1 MIAYFTSLLGL
12 MGKASA
18 LCRVG
23 CLNVAGRAFGR
34 SGRGCGWAASVGRRR
49 GWGALF
55 KVGGA
60 LGLAGAVQ
68 AQTGTIPVL
77 PATPSSY
84 SVVLPAHFS
93 VPVMA
98 QQDNT
103 PSTNPV
109 TDAGATLGRV
119 LFYDKRLSIN
129 DTVSCSSCHRREN
142 GFSDPRKVS
151 LGFAGGAGD
160 RNAMG
165 LTNARWYERRAFFWD
180 ERAATLEV
188 QVLRPIQDPVE
199 MGMTTAALV
208 TKLEGTSYYAGLFSA
223 AFGSPGITVDRVS
236 RALAQFIRSIVSVSS
251 KYDQGVPLN
260 FSNFTAEEALGR
272 QLFLG
277 QVGRA
282 TCATCHG
289 TDSFTPTQRI
299 NNNGLENPYLDKGVG
314 ALTGLAQDEGLFKV
328 PTLRNIELTAPY
340 MHDGRFS
347 TLEQVV
353 EFYNSGVVDHPN
365 LSPPLRSPPPVPGP
379 LRLNFTIAQKTA
391 LVAFLKTLTD
401 RTVVEAVRFSDPFPA
416 EVAPQITQ
424 QPVAQIVSVGARVV
438 LAVVATGVP
447 SPSFQWFKNGV
458 VREGEIAANLTLAA
472 AAMTDAGTYSVAVTN
487 RVGSATSSP
496 ATVQVNAV
504 VVAAPVITTAPQS
517 QAVPLGAPV
526 MLSVATS
533 ASGVSYEWRKDGKG
547 LAGFSG
553 SSYLI
558 PNFGTND
565 MGSYTVVVTNSGGS
579 TQSAPAVL
587 VVLPGGFVAT
597 HGLNVLGAGPS
608 GTISVTNTLEYPGA
622 ITGLGWSV
630 LLPAG
635 WSFSSD
641 AGNVGQTPPAVG
653 RTDLIEWAWSGVAS
667 SPMSFTY
674 TLNVPVGD
682 TGEKTLVA
690 LCYLRGVPGTTGEL
704 PVLVK
709 PDPLKINLGAFH
721 SADTDRNGRIS
732 LVELT
737 RVIELFNTRNG
748 TARTGSYGV
757 ATGSSEDGFSPDQAR
772 SVNTV
777 VSLARYHSAD
787 GTRAGSLNLA
797 KLTRVIELY
806 NSRSGVARTGQYHG
820 LRSGEAASED
830 GFNPGP

>member
-1 MIAYFTSLLGL
+1 M
-12 MGKASA
+12 
-18 LCRVG
+18 
-23 CLNVAGRAFGR
+23 
-34 SGRGCGWAASVGRRR
+34 
-49 GWGALF
+49 
-55 KVGGA
+55 
-60 LGLAGAVQ
+60 
-68 AQTGTIPVL
+68 
-77 PATPSSY
+77 
-84 SVVLPAHFS
+84 VLPAHFS

-103 PSTNPV
+103 PSTNPL

-142 GFSDPRKVS
+142 GFSDPRKAS

-165 LTNARWYERRAFFWD
+165 LTNARWYERRSFFWD
-180 ERAATLEV
+180 ERAATLEA

-282 TCATCHG
+282 TCAACHG

-365 LSPPLRSPPPVPGP
+365 LSPPLRSPPPVPGS

-401 RTVVEAVRFSDPFPA
+401 RSVVEAVRFSDPFPA

-424 QPVAQIVSVGARVV
+424 QPVVQIVSVGARVV

-447 SPSFQWFKNGV
+447 SPSFQWFKNGGCAGW
-458 VREGEIAANLTLAA
+458 RGRGESH
-472 AAMTDAGTYSVAVTN
+472 AGGGGDDGCGDVF
-487 RVGSATSSP
+487 G
-496 ATVQVNAV
+496 
-504 VVAAPVITTAPQS
+504 
-517 QAVPLGAPV
+517 G
-526 MLSVATS
+526 
-533 ASGVSYEWRKDGKG
+533 GYE
-547 LAGFSG
+547 
-553 SSYLI
+553 
-558 PNFGTND
+558 
-565 MGSYTVVVTNSGGS
+565 SGGQCDFES
-579 TQSAPAVL
+579 GDCAGER
-587 VVLPGGFVAT
+587 GG
-597 HGLNVLGAGPS
+597 G
-608 GTISVTNTLEYPGA
+608 
-622 ITGLGWSV
+622 
-630 LLPAG
+630 
-635 WSFSSD
+635 
-641 AGNVGQTPPAVG
+641 
-653 RTDLIEWAWSGVAS
+653 
-667 SPMSFTY
+667 
-674 TLNVPVGD
+674 
-682 TGEKTLVA
+682 
-690 LCYLRGVPGTTGEL
+690 GVPGDHDGAAIAGGAAGDARDVIGGDQREWGEL
-704 PVLVK
+704 RVAEGRQ
-709 PDPLKINLGAFH
+709 GAGGLFW
-721 SADTDRNGRIS
+721 
-732 LVELT
+732 VELPHSKFWDK
-737 RVIELFNTRNG
+737 RCGQLYGRGDEQWRQHPIG
-748 TARTGSYGV
+748 TS
-757 ATGSSEDGFSPDQAR
+757 GFG
-772 SVNTV
+772 
-777 VSLARYHSAD
+777 SLAEWFRGDARVE
-787 GTRAGSLNLA
+787 RAGRRAEWHDLGDQH
-797 KLTRVIELY
+797 VGI
-806 NSRSGVARTGQYHG
+806 SGGNNGVG
-820 LRSGEAASED
+820 LVGIIAGGLEFFERRRKRGADAAGGGTD
-830 GFNPGP
+830 GFN